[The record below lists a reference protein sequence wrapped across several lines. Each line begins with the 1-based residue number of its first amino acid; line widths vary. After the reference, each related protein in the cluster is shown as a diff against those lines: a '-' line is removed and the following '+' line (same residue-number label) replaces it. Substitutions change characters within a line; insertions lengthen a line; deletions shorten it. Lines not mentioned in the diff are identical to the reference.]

1 MRKEICIDNGGTLTD
16 ICVLDGADIYTAKT
30 LTTPF
35 DLSQCFFDGLRKV
48 SREIY
53 GEENVEKLL
62 GETGAINYSTTQ
74 GTNALVERKG
84 PRLGL
89 IVSSKFDLAALEAK
103 PGYAELLRALV
114 ADRIVAINEELPPAE
129 FGAEVIRSA
138 NTLAEFGV
146 SRIVICFSG
155 ASYVRHERDFVD
167 RYENAF
173 PPHNLGTVPIAVSH
187 ETTGD
192 TDEARRI
199 WTAILNAFLHPPM
212 ENFLFNAAKRLRNTR
227 GGASFRIFRND
238 GGAAKVSKTTAIKT
252 YSSGPRAGMEAVR
265 AEAVHRNFAHVVSVD
280 VGGTTS
286 DLGRVTNAEVHS
298 DLRGAVEGIETSIE
312 LCDIVSIGVG
322 GGSIIRADGKSIKV
336 GPQSVGSAPGPACF
350 GLGGTRATI
359 TDAFVALG
367 LLDPAVFFGGG
378 MSLDKARAESAISR
392 EVAEPLAMSVQD
404 AAWAMVSQWVG
415 DLAEGIKRH
424 TPPTS
429 ETVLMAFGGAGA
441 MAISSVADML
451 GVRRILIPKLAAV
464 FSAYGVGFSEISQ
477 EYEVALDKSSAQ
489 KRGAAIAHL
498 IDRARRDMSAEGV
511 EFDACALRAR
521 AVAGGTT
528 SDIDIKQPETWPAA
542 TESIQLRVSAQRARR
557 PRPAASAVDKP
568 TAARADTAREVL
580 VKRGGIEKIPVF
592 RLSACPTGSSGAG
605 PAIIEGDYFTGYIT
619 EGWQFTVLDGGD
631 TMLER
636 KG

>member
-16 ICVLDGADIYTAKT
+16 ICVLDGADVHTAKT

-48 SREIY
+48 SRVVY
-53 GEENVEKLL
+53 GEEDVERLL
-62 GETGAINYSTTQ
+62 SETGAINYSTTQ

-89 IVSSKFDLAALEAK
+89 VISSDFDLASLEK
-103 PGYAELLRALV
+103 MPGYGALLQALI
-114 ADRIVAINEELPPAE
+114 ADRVVSIAPDLPPE
-129 FGAEVIRSA
+129 KFGQEVIRCA
-138 NTLAEFGV
+138 NALAEHGV
-146 SRIVICFSG
+146 SRIVVCFSG
-155 ASYVRHERDFVD
+155 TGYVRRERDFIVQ
-167 RYENAF
+167 YENAF
-173 PPHNLGTVPIAVSH
+173 PPHNLGTVPVAVSH

-192 TDEARRI
+192 ADETRRI

-212 ENFLFNAAKRLRNTR
+212 ENFLFNAAKRLRNSR
-227 GGASFRIFRND
+227 GRATFRIFRND

-265 AEAVHRNFAHVVSVD
+265 AEALHRKFAHVVSVD

-286 DLGRVTNAEVHS
+286 DLGRVTDGDVHS
-298 DLRGAVEGIETSIE
+298 DLRGHVEGVETSIE

-336 GPQSVGSAPGPACF
+336 GPESVGAAPGPACF

-367 LLDPAVFFGGG
+367 LLDPTVFFGGG
-378 MSLDKARAESAISR
+378 MALDKARAESAITR
-392 EVAEPLAMSVQD
+392 EVAEPLKMSVPE

-415 DLAEGIKRH
+415 DLAEGIKRY
-424 TPPTS
+424 TPPVAD
-429 ETVLMAFGGAGA
+429 TVLMAFGGAGA
-441 MAISSVADML
+441 MAICQVADML
-451 GVRRILIPKLAAV
+451 GVKRILIPKLAAV

-477 EYEVALDKSSAQ
+477 EYEVALDRGTSE
-489 KRGAAIAHL
+489 KRDAAVSHL
-498 IDRARRDMSAEGV
+498 IDRARRDMEAEGV
-511 EFDACALRAR
+511 TFADCTLRAR
-521 AVAGGTT
+521 AVSGGETT
-528 SDIDIKQPETWPAA
+528 DIDFTQPGSWPAA
-542 TESIQLRVSAQRARR
+542 MDSLQLRVSSYRAQRNRPPARNG
-557 PRPAASAVDKP
+557 
-568 TAARADTAREVL
+568 ADTNAAKIETKRDVL
-580 VKRGGIEKIPVF
+580 SKRGSHDELPVYK
-592 RLSACPTGSSGAG
+592 LATLPEGAAGMG
-605 PAIIEGDYFTGYIT
+605 PAILEGDYFTGYVT

-631 TMLER
+631 TLLER